1 MLLPDELIASIL
13 DWATL
18 KQHAHCSQ
26 ALHQKRDYETI
37 LSLTLVSARFRRIAT
52 PLLFE
57 EIRFTDSRLPG
68 RSMVPP
74 SEPVKKMHQL
84 FKDNPSLR
92 PLCQS
97 MYVEIDDTADI
108 KENDFIIANDF
119 VSWFKNLRNLVIVG
133 GFYSS
138 TPDIVRTSMLSLI
151 GRTQDLTRV
160 KSFNIEG
167 NMWYETGGISLS
179 EVVKHIDVSS
189 LKTLEVTAAG
199 MSDLSTIS
207 EMLTPE
213 VRSSLQPSFI

>member
-26 ALHQKRDYETI
+26 ALHQRRDYETI
-37 LSLTLVSARFRRIAT
+37 LALTLVSPRFRRIVT

-57 EIRFTDSRLPG
+57 EIRFTDPRLPG

-108 KENDFIIANDF
+108 KESDFIIANDF

-151 GRTQDLTRV
+151 GRTQELTRV

-179 EVVKHIDVSS
+179 EVVKHADVSS

-213 VRSSLQPSFI
+213 VRSSLQFSFF

>member
-1 MLLPDELIASIL
+1 
-13 DWATL
+13 
-18 KQHAHCSQ
+18 
-26 ALHQKRDYETI
+26 
-37 LSLTLVSARFRRIAT
+37 
-52 PLLFE
+52 
-57 EIRFTDSRLPG
+57 
-68 RSMVPP
+68 
-74 SEPVKKMHQL
+74 
-84 FKDNPSLR
+84 
-92 PLCQS
+92 

-108 KENDFIIANDF
+108 KESDFIIANDF
-119 VSWFKNLRNLVIVG
+119 VTWFKNLRNLVIVG

-151 GRTQDLTRV
+151 GRTQKLTRV

-179 EVVKHIDVSS
+179 EVVKHADVSS

-213 VRSSLQPSFI
+213 VRSSLQFSFF